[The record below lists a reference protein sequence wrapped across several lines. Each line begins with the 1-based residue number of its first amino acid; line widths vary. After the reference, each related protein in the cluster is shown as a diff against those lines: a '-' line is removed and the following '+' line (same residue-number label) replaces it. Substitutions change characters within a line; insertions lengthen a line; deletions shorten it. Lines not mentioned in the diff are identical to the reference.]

1 MFYFAISRSSFL
13 LCRETNVQ
21 RKYQYRNKTSNY
33 NHIVIAV
40 AMPNH
45 RMKNVP
51 VNVPI
56 AAPRCGV
63 QPVVYHWNSLS
74 HQSARHAPR
83 QRPKLSY
90 HRSDASDFANGRPT
104 GVYPGVP
111 PSPRSPEFANHL
123 IFQPLSEPQRIIR
136 STSANSLHV
145 LEQIVE
151 RQDRVRKQMRDTI
164 TGWKVVAKHIP
175 KPGKN
180 ISVNDQMKRIRGLC
194 KDIEQH
200 LGKWKVRVNNII
212 LKP

>member
-1 MFYFAISRSSFL
+1 MFRGNINIEIKLQITIIL
-13 LCRETNVQ
+13 LLRIIIT
-21 RKYQYRNKTSNY
+21 
-33 NHIVIAV
+33 V

-123 IFQPLSEPQRIIR
+123 IFQPFSEPQRIIR